1 MSLHEEDNIKHKY
14 DKSSDFCSSH
24 VYLQPHDPLEDE
36 KTSLA
41 YEGCKMKYNYEGD
54 EFASSFFL
62 LVITKSLQ
70 RRVMLSMLIRNILD
84 QIQKKNIYQ
93 I

>member
-1 MSLHEEDNIKHKY
+1 MSLHEEDNTKQKY
-14 DKSSDFCSSH
+14 GKSFDFCSIH

-41 YEGCKMKYNYEGD
+41 YEGFKMKETVREMNSLLV
-54 EFASSFFL
+54 SS

-70 RRVMLSMLIRNILD
+70 RRMMLSMVIRNILD
-84 QIQKKNIYQ
+84 YIQKDNIDQ